1 MKAVKDLMS
10 GKELPLRIITDE
22 KVFTKENT
30 ANKINSRKY

>member
-1 MKAVKDLMS
+1 MS

-30 ANKINSRKY
+30 EETIQSRKY